1 MIIRFLNSRAAVLL
15 AAFAAGS
22 LLTALLLPGS
32 YTGDDSVIFKMK
44 ITELENRIADRN
56 KQEKSL
62 AARELTL
69 AARMVLEQ
77 KNTAQAQA
85 DTARLS
91 KNTALAQKRLAHL
104 EKRKKENEPVIN
116 GAAND
121 RDLVNR
127 LDRLLAGTDAA
138 AGEAG

>member
-1 MIIRFLNSRAAVLL
+1 MITRFLNSRAAVLL

-22 LLTALLLPGS
+22 LLSALLLPGS
-32 YTGDDSVIFKMK
+32 YYSDDASVFKER
-44 ITELENRIADRN
+44 ITELENRIAKRG
-56 KQEKSL
+56 KTAEIL

-69 AARMVLEQ
+69 AGLMAMEQ
-77 KNTAQAQA
+77 KSAARAQA

-91 KNTALAQKRLAHL
+91 KKTALARTRLAYL

-116 GAAND
+116 SAAND

-127 LDRLLAGTDAA
+127 LDRLLAGTDRA